1 MPFADLPP
9 SRPVPDAQ
17 VTQIPFTMSARKSGR
32 VAASAVTEELRPL
45 EHRANLSIPLREAG
59 VHTQSVWSLKRT
71 VIDSQDGGTGEDC
84 SHQHTGIT
92 QSPGS
97 GANPG
102 TGRGPRVSTTNTVL
116 TVPGAASHGP
126 GSEQQGYLY
135 LREGQ
140 QQLRGLPHSQMSRRK
155 QVNRHHLTLG
165 ADGGHSPIV
174 VLEPEHWDHLES
186 FKNTL
191 RDSSLI
197 CPRHGLDMCHFKSS
211 PVGAT
216 NHRTSSRCKW
226 TQT

>member
-116 TVPGAASHGP
+116 TVPGLLATDQALNSKATCTCGRVSSSCE
-126 GSEQQGYLY
+126 GS
-135 LREGQ
+135 
-140 QQLRGLPHSQMSRRK
+140 PHSQMSRRK

>member
-1 MPFADLPP
+1 M
-9 SRPVPDAQ
+9 
-17 VTQIPFTMSARKSGR
+17 
-32 VAASAVTEELRPL
+32 AVL
-45 EHRANLSIPLREAG
+45 
-59 VHTQSVWSLKRT
+59 VRT
-71 VIDSQDGGTGEDC
+71 VPASTQAIALC
-84 SHQHTGIT
+84 CAHTVPGIWCKSRYRERPESRHNEH
-92 QSPGS
+92 SPDGS
-97 GANPG
+97 GA
-102 TGRGPRVSTTNTVL
+102 
-116 TVPGAASHGP
+116 ASRGP

-135 LREGQ
+135 LREGHQ
-140 QQLRGLPHSQMSRRK
+140 QVRGLPHSQMSRRK

-197 CPRHGLDMCHFKSS
+197 CLRHGLGMCHFKSS